1 MNLNF
6 PLTDPFACF
15 IYKLNIPTIISQ
27 LTAKLYR
34 LTNFAYIK
42 FVRKRLLERSKFRV
56 RTFEAEVTVI
66 LVKTVSVSFVCAAD
80 RGCKFRS
87 HRHIDAANERRKW
100 ASGASFIPLQKKKK
114 KKTMQRK
121 IFGKISEDNSLKM
134 ERVTAGSFPRC
145 RKLFEEKV
153 YSSPRC
159 ISSYNLMI
167 FFQVQR
173 RKCNGD
179 YYFFFDVIVH
189 LVSRDKSPLSYSKE
203 SSFNLGK
210 TKING

>member
-15 IYKLNIPTIISQ
+15 IYKLDIPTIISQ

-153 YSSPRC
+153 YGSPRC

-179 YYFFFDVIVH
+179 YYFFFDVIVY
-189 LVSRDKSPLSYSKE
+189 LVPMTNLPSLIRRNLPLTWEKR
-203 SSFNLGK
+203 K
-210 TKING
+210 

>member
-87 HRHIDAANERRKW
+87 HRYIDAANERRKW

-114 KKTMQRK
+114 KKQCR
-121 IFGKISEDNSLKM
+121 GKYSGKYRRITPWKWNESRLVLFQD
-134 ERVTAGSFPRC
+134 AGS
-145 RKLFEEKV
+145 
-153 YSSPRC
+153 YS
-159 ISSYNLMI
+159 
-167 FFQVQR
+167 R
-173 RKCNGD
+173 RKYMVHRGVSLPTTWWSFFKCND
-179 YYFFFDVIVH
+179 ASAMAIITF
-189 LVSRDKSPLSYSKE
+189 
-203 SSFNLGK
+203 SS
-210 TKING
+210 T